1 MARLEHRPR
10 TRALRTL
17 GGHTPPPRR
26 QRIAHANEEL
36 LRRGYEAFSKGDLDT
51 VLGIFDENI
60 VWHVPGRSP
69 LAGDYKGH
77 AEVTA
82 FFGKIFELSGGSFKL
97 ELHDVLANDEH
108 AVVLSR
114 QTGERAGKRL
124 DQNSVDVWHIKNG
137 KATEFWGLTVDPY
150 LEDEFWS

>member
-1 MARLEHRPR
+1 MPFR
-10 TRALRTL
+10 
-17 GGHTPPPRR
+17 GMTPLP
-26 QRIAHANEEL
+26 NGFML
-36 LRRGYEAFSKGDLDT
+36 LRVLRVAALAYT